1 MALIMIMLS
10 RESGFVSS
18 LIAVIIIIFEFL
30 LLAFVSPKNKDDFV
44 FNTEFLTFLL
54 HADVLT
60 RCELHLSNML
70 TCGLGQYFLV

>member
-1 MALIMIMLS
+1 MALIKTMLS

-18 LIAVIIIIFEFL
+18 VIAILIIFEFI
-30 LLAFVSPKNKDDFV
+30 LLAFLSPINKDDFV

-60 RCELHLSNML
+60 QCELHLSNML
-70 TCGLGQYFLV
+70 TCGLGQYFFV